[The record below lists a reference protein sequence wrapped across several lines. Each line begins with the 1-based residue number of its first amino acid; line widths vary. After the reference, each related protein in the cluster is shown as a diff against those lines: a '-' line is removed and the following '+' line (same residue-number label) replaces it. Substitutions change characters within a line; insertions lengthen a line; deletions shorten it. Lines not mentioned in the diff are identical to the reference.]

1 MNQETFAHEH
11 ENSFSEKKKEAFTE
25 IRGEPHG
32 ARRFAAIVHQVTRT
46 HDHLTRF
53 LMITISINSR
63 YCRDFS

>member
-1 MNQETFAHEH
+1 MNQATFVHEH
-11 ENSFSEKKKEAFTE
+11 ENSFSEEKKEAFTA

-32 ARRFAAIVHQVTRT
+32 SRCFAAIVHEVTRV